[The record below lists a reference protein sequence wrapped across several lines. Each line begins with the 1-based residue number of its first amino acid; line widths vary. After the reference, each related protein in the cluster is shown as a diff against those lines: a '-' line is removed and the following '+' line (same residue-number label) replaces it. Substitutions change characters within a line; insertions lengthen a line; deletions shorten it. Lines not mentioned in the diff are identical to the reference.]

1 MKVLTQGFTSSH
13 ASLCIPSEV
22 TQSSVSVSC
31 RKRVLSGIQ
40 PTGGL
45 HLGNYFGAMR
55 SWVNL
60 QELYGELEHKSSPLS
75 QVILLAFWTLWPDCQ
90 ADSGGLHAACCS
102 LFSRICSDLD
112 IRER

>member
-1 MKVLTQGFTSSH
+1 MGESL
-13 ASLCIPSEV
+13 AS
-22 TQSSVSVSC
+22 

-60 QELYGELEHKSSPLS
+60 QELYGGT
-75 QVILLAFWTLWPDCQ
+75 LLFM
-90 ADSGGLHAACCS
+90 AAY
-102 LFSRICSDLD
+102 LQLVLQTFGQFLLGHM
-112 IRER
+112 

>member
-1 MKVLTQGFTSSH
+1 MQWNECGVLLAF
-13 ASLCIPSEV
+13 
-22 TQSSVSVSC
+22 

-60 QELYGELEHKSSPLS
+60 QELYGGSLLSMASPHNWSCRLS
-75 QVILLAFWTLWPDCQ
+75 GNLL
-90 ADSGGLHAACCS
+90 
-102 LFSRICSDLD
+102 
-112 IRER
+112 